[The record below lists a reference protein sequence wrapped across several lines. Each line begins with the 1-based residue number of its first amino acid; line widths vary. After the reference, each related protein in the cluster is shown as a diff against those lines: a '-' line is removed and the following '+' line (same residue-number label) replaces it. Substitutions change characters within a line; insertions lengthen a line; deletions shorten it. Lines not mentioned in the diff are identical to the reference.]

1 MIIKIRFPTD
11 FSDSNQAALD
21 YASRLA
27 SEMDATLYIV
37 HADEME
43 KIAAMMENSGYPYPP
58 PWDDAGRRESHRKLE
73 AVVPTV
79 PGVNCQ
85 HAYLTGA
92 PSGEIV
98 SFAETEGIDLIVMSS
113 HGRSG
118 LTRLLLGSTA
128 EGVMRRAPCP
138 VLIVKHP
145 DAGKNSTEPLAAA
158 NQPR

>member
-1 MIIKIRFPTD
+1 LFPTD
-11 FSDSNQAALD
+11 FSESTQAALD

-27 SEMDATLYIV
+27 SETGATLYIV

-43 KIAAMMENSGYPYPP
+43 KIAAVMVDSGYPYPP
-58 PWDDAGRRESHRKLE
+58 PWDDAGRRESHRKLD
-73 AVVPTV
+73 AIVPTV
-79 PGVNCQ
+79 PGVRCE

-98 SFAETEGIDLIVMSS
+98 LFAEQEGIDLIVMAS

-138 VLIVKHP
+138 VLIVKQP
-145 DAGKNSTEPLAAA
+145 VPEGTSGEPLVAA
-158 NQPR
+158 NRQKLQT